1 MLCMSFRCFVY
12 ALPLSLLGWWAVI
25 TFCIAISARYLFT

>member
-1 MLCMSFRCFVY
+1 MSLRSLVY
-12 ALPLSLLGWWAVI
+12 ALPLSLLGWWAII